1 MSDVCFGMVF
11 GCFSFLVQVS
21 PWIKLPSGILTFTK
35 VEPCLESSSCKRGA
49 FVPKI
54 RCFRW
59 LKWDHQNMGIQIYLV
74 FFPPW
79 KHGSKNLQCN
89 FLPSKVVGGRVPVR
103 FLKKNQGY
111 KPPNLANL
119 QIFWETS
126 IHRGLENPGWH
137 AKHPPKLWAL
147 LKRNRIA
154 WLIAPVVIQF
164 FPRDSHDPF
173 ENRWDSG
180 WCSMSFH
187 NFWEG
192 KPVFDWFDSH
202 QVRMDHDYDGTSISK
217 LIKSY
222 EVATIH

>member
-1 MSDVCFGMVF
+1 MGSSKHGNPNLFGVF
-11 GCFSFLVQVS
+11 FHPESMDQRTYSAISCPARLLVGEFLWGFWKKIKDISLQTS
-21 PWIKLPSGILTFTK
+21 PICRYFEKPPFIEGWKILGGMR
-35 VEPCLESSSCKRGA
+35 S
-49 FVPKI
+49 I
-54 RCFRW
+54 
-59 LKWDHQNMGIQIYLV
+59 HQNYEL
-74 FFPPW
+74 
-79 KHGSKNLQCN
+79 
-89 FLPSKVVGGRVPVR
+89 
-103 FLKKNQGY
+103 
-111 KPPNLANL
+111 
-119 QIFWETS
+119 
-126 IHRGLENPGWH
+126 
-137 AKHPPKLWAL
+137 L